1 MSKLAIVARSPRL
14 VSNGQHQLA
23 QMGNGRIFS
32 ALVNLT
38 GAVISLNPN
47 GRKPM
52 STMPRAWAAIP
63 NRIERGAHRGTQL
76 SHHGVILRR

>member
-32 ALVNLT
+32 A
-38 GAVISLNPN
+38 GESDGGSDQFKPKW
-47 GRKPM
+47 RKPM
-52 STMPRAWAAIP
+52 STMPRAWAAI
-63 NRIERGAHRGTQL
+63 
-76 SHHGVILRR
+76 